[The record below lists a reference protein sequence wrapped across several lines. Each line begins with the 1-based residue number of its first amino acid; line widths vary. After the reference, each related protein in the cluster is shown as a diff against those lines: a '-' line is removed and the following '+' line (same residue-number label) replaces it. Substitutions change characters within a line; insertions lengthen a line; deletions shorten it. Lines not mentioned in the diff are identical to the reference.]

1 MQQNSL
7 TVSTSSNNF
16 NHLVQTQQNLFK
28 IPKPKK
34 GKQGKI
40 CHYTRHLESANRELS
55 NVRRP
60 IEQVPQTQ
68 TKAELAILYR
78 WDYIED
84 WSRWLAAARHSRSAT
99 GVYAILDVDG
109 NMRRNSF
116 LIGMCTYIAFRW
128 LWKFDR
134 FHDSKSLFVQN
145 CNNWNVR

>member
-1 MQQNSL
+1 MRRYYKVMQQNSL

-16 NHLVQTQQNLFK
+16 NHLVQTQQNSFK

-78 WDYIED
+78 
-84 WSRWLAAARHSRSAT
+84 
-99 GVYAILDVDG
+99 
-109 NMRRNSF
+109 
-116 LIGMCTYIAFRW
+116 
-128 LWKFDR
+128 
-134 FHDSKSLFVQN
+134 
-145 CNNWNVR
+145 